1 MAGHIP
7 RNIPL
12 FDCPRTGKNRIKWA
26 NGTCHISPS
35 ITDCQLM
42 CSAEFG

>member
-12 FDCPRTGKNRIKWA
+12 FDCPRSEKLLIGVEIDLA
-26 NGTCHISPS
+26 G
-35 ITDCQLM
+35 
-42 CSAEFG
+42 